1 MWLGLFTIFSRG
13 KAAAPFLMLNTVQ
26 LVTAQHSS
34 GNAAMG
40 MVLLFCCPYKLLS
53 PHLTWKT
60 ASWWQLFLQGTAS
73 KGIGKFCRK
82 IMFFAVFH
90 LETHSSSALC
100 STRAP
105 PLLSTPPSG
114 YLTKIFYCSSL
125 SLKSRCLFRFVVSLW
140 SVSDNPLALTGKKKK
155 EKKGILN

>member
-1 MWLGLFTIFSRG
+1 MWLSLFTVFSRG
-13 KAAAPFLMLNTVQ
+13 KAAAPFLPLNTVQ

-53 PHLTWKT
+53 PHLTWK
-60 ASWWQLFLQGTAS
+60 QLHGGSYFC
-73 KGIGKFCRK
+73 KGQLMKALGNSVEK

-100 STRAP
+100 NTRAP

-114 YLTKIFYCSSL
+114 HLTKIFYCSSL
-125 SLKSRCLFRFVVSLW
+125 SLKSSCLFRFVVSLW
-140 SVSDNPLALTGKKKK
+140 SVSDNPLALTRKKKK
-155 EKKGILN
+155 KKKGILN